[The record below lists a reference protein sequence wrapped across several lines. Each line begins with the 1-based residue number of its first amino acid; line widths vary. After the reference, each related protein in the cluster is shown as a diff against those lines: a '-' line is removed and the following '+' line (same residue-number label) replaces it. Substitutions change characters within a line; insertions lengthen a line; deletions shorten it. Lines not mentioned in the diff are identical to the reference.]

1 VIQRLA
7 NAHDFIVWLP
17 KYAGRRTRMNCPP
30 ASGNSRH
37 LAWAFLADA
46 PVLIRAEATSS
57 LDSHSPEAD
66 LHFDG
71 TSVFAVRT
79 LDRISVFDHGRGSAR
94 GGREIWPERETAAQ
108 YPRVARRNETMG
120 VTATLSAFTAG
131 IRLDAL
137 PPEVVT
143 RARFLVLDLVGN
155 IVRARH
161 DAESTASFLAAT
173 RSMGMAS
180 GNSGVFGDAARYTP
194 AGAAFLNGALAHSLD
209 FDDTHAAGSLHP
221 GAPVI
226 PAALAAGEMV
236 GASGA
241 DVLAAIIAGYEMTCR
256 VALALPAGEHYDRG
270 YHPTATCGAFGAA
283 AAAAR
288 VFGLNADGVGS
299 ALGTVLSQAA
309 GSLQFLANGAWTKRF
324 QVGWAAL
331 NGLMAATLV
340 GEGFKG
346 ASEALEGR
354 HGFMRAYAPKPS
366 PERTVQD
373 LGAVWELMNTAVK
386 PYPSCRYGHAGI
398 DAALALRAANDL
410 KPSEIT
416 SVRLGLPRS
425 GMLLI
430 GAPAYKKANPENVV
444 DGQFSGPFVI
454 SAALTTGAMN
464 WDSYELL
471 NDPTVRALLPKVECA
486 FDPEIEA
493 EFPTNM
499 SGKLTIEARG
509 QRFEQKV
516 VVPKGEPGNFL
527 TEAELRAKFSGLTG
541 TVLGTDRAAALASAV
556 LAIDVTSSVSSL
568 VRLAAPLMSA
578 RLAGE

>member
-1 VIQRLA
+1 MGV
-7 NAHDFIVWLP
+7 
-17 KYAGRRTRMNCPP
+17 
-30 ASGNSRH
+30 
-37 LAWAFLADA
+37 
-46 PVLIRAEATSS
+46 TSS
-57 LDSHSPEAD
+57 LSE
-66 LHFDG
+66 
-71 TSVFAVRT
+71 
-79 LDRISVFDHGRGSAR
+79 
-94 GGREIWPERETAAQ
+94 
-108 YPRVARRNETMG
+108 
-120 VTATLSAFTAG
+120 FTAV
-131 IRLDAL
+131 IRLHTL

-143 RARFLVLDLVGN
+143 RARFLLLDLVGN

-161 DAESTASFLAAT
+161 DAESTHAFISTVRA
-173 RSMGMAS
+173 MGMSA
-180 GNSGVFGDAARYTP
+180 GNSGVFGDACRYTP

-226 PAALAAGEMV
+226 PAALAAGEMA

-241 DVLAAIIAGYEMTCR
+241 DVLAGIIAGYEVTCR

-288 VFGLNADGVGS
+288 VFGLGADGVAG
-299 ALGTVLSQAA
+299 AMGTVLSQAA
-309 GSLQFLANGAWTKRF
+309 GSLQFLANGAWTKRH

-340 GEGFKG
+340 REGFKG
-346 ASEALEGR
+346 ASEALEGK
-354 HGFMRAYAPKPS
+354 HGFMRAYAPNPT
-366 PERTVQD
+366 PERALEG
-373 LGAVWELMNTAVK
+373 LGTVWELMNTAVK

-398 DAALALRAANDL
+398 DAALALRAAHDI

-416 SVRLGLPRS
+416 AVRLGLPKS
-425 GMLLI
+425 GMLLV
-430 GAPAYKKANPENVV
+430 GAPADKKANPQNVV

-454 SAALTTGAMN
+454 SAALATGAMT
-464 WDSYELL
+464 WDSYALL
-471 NDPTVRALLPKVECA
+471 NDSTVRSLLPKVACA
-486 FDPEIEA
+486 FDPDIEA

-527 TEAELRAKFSGLTG
+527 SEQELRAKFAGLTNA
-541 TVLGTDRAAALASAV
+541 VLGVDRAAALAGAV
-556 LAIDVTSSVSSL
+556 LAIDKTSDISSL
-568 VRLAAPLMSA
+568 MRMASPLMAA

>member
-1 VIQRLA
+1 
-7 NAHDFIVWLP
+7 
-17 KYAGRRTRMNCPP
+17 
-30 ASGNSRH
+30 
-37 LAWAFLADA
+37 
-46 PVLIRAEATSS
+46 
-57 LDSHSPEAD
+57 
-66 LHFDG
+66 
-71 TSVFAVRT
+71 
-79 LDRISVFDHGRGSAR
+79 
-94 GGREIWPERETAAQ
+94 
-108 YPRVARRNETMG
+108 MG

-131 IRLDAL
+131 IRLDAI
-137 PPEVVT
+137 PPDVVN
-143 RARFLVLDLVGN
+143 RSRFLLLDLVGN

-173 RSMGMAS
+173 RAMGMAS
-180 GNSGVFGDAARYTP
+180 GNSGVFGDSARYTP

-221 GAPVI
+221 GAAVI
-226 PAALAAGEMV
+226 PAALAAGEMA

-241 DVLAAIIAGYEMTCR
+241 DVLAAIIAGYEITCR
-256 VALALPAGEHYDRG
+256 VALALPANEHYDRG

-288 VFGLNADGVGS
+288 VFKLDADGVAG

-324 QVGWAAL
+324 QVGWASL

-340 GEGFKG
+340 REGFKG
-346 ASEALEGR
+346 ASDALEGK
-354 HGFMRAYAPKPS
+354 HGFMHAYAPNPT
-366 PERTVQD
+366 PERALQG
-373 LGAVWELMNTAVK
+373 LGQVWELMNTAVK

-398 DAALALRAANDL
+398 DAALALQAANDI

-416 SVRLGLPRS
+416 AIRFGLPRS

-430 GAPAYKKANPENVV
+430 GSPAEKKANPQNVV

-454 SAALTTGAMN
+454 AVALATGAMG
-464 WDSYELL
+464 WDSYGLL
-471 NDPTVRALLPKVECA
+471 DDPVVRFLLPKVECV

-509 QRFEQKV
+509 QRFEQKIV
-516 VVPKGEPGNFL
+516 TPKGEPGNFL
-527 TEAELRAKFSGLTG
+527 SEAELRAKFASLSDA
-541 TVLGTDRAAALASAV
+541 VLGTDRAAALARAV
-556 LAIDVTSSVSSL
+556 LAIDITADVSSL
-568 VRLAAPLMSA
+568 MRLASPLMAA

>member
-1 VIQRLA
+1 
-7 NAHDFIVWLP
+7 
-17 KYAGRRTRMNCPP
+17 
-30 ASGNSRH
+30 
-37 LAWAFLADA
+37 
-46 PVLIRAEATSS
+46 
-57 LDSHSPEAD
+57 
-66 LHFDG
+66 
-71 TSVFAVRT
+71 
-79 LDRISVFDHGRGSAR
+79 
-94 GGREIWPERETAAQ
+94 
-108 YPRVARRNETMG
+108 MG
-120 VTATLSAFTAG
+120 VTSQLSDFAAG
-131 IRLDAL
+131 IRLDRL
-137 PPEVVT
+137 PPQVVD

-161 DAESTASFLAAT
+161 DAESTSSFLSAVRA
-173 RSMGMAS
+173 MGMAA
-180 GNSGVFGDAARYTP
+180 GNAGVFGDAARYTP

-241 DVLAAIIAGYEMTCR
+241 DVLAAIIAGYEVTCR

-288 VFGLNADGVGS
+288 VFGLDAEGVAG

-340 GEGFKG
+340 REGFKG
-346 ASEALEGR
+346 ASEALEGK
-354 HGFMRAYAPKPS
+354 HGFMRAYAPNPT
-366 PERTVQD
+366 PERAVQD
-373 LGAVWELMNTAVK
+373 LGVMFELMNTAVK
-386 PYPSCRYGHAGI
+386 PYPSCRYGHAAI
-398 DAALALRAANDL
+398 DAALALRAANDIR
-410 KPSEIT
+410 PQDIT
-416 SVRLGLPRS
+416 AIRLGLPKS
-425 GMLLI
+425 GMLLV
-430 GAPAYKKANPENVV
+430 GVPPEKKANPQNVV
-444 DGQFSGPFVI
+444 DGQFSGPFVV
-454 SAALTTGAMN
+454 SAALATGRMG
-464 WDSYELL
+464 WDSYALL
-471 NDPTVRALLPKVECA
+471 QDPVIRGLLPKVTCA

-499 SGKLTIEARG
+499 SGKLTIEAG
-509 QRFEQKV
+509 GKHYEQKV

-527 TEAELRAKFSGLTG
+527 SEAELRAKFAGLTEA
-541 TVLGTDRAAALASAV
+541 VLGVDRAARLADAV
-556 LAIDVTSSVSSL
+556 LAIDTAGDISGL
-568 VRLAAPLMSA
+568 VRLAAPLMPA